1 MSMSSSIS
9 ISNKTRP
16 SMPPEP
22 LDPAKLDF
30 GRMCSPNFFVMDYR
44 NGQWESARIQPVE
57 PLRMHPTTSVL
68 HYAQT
73 IFEGLKAYRHDDGS
87 IALFRPDLNANRFRV
102 SAQRM
107 MIPEIDETFFVE
119 AVSALVENERH
130 WVPAAPGCFYIRPT
144 AMGVDEALGVRSASN
159 FLFFI
164 LTLPSGQYFGGT
176 GIGKGIDVYVAQ
188 SVVRSAPGL
197 TGNVKAGANYG
208 PTLQI
213 TDHAKH
219 LGCAQVLFLDAIHRK
234 YIEEMGG
241 MNVMFVQ
248 KNTLRTPPLAGTI
261 LNGVTRSSLLQIGRD
276 MGLGVSEEPITI
288 DEVKAGAQDG
298 TITEMMACGTAAVVM
313 GIKNLKLEDGT
324 TLTFSGDAPGQVTTA
339 LYEQLVGVQYG
350 RRPDTHGWIKKV
362 CRVETAAAAR

>member
-1 MSMSSSIS
+1 MSSPIQ
-9 ISNKTRP
+9 IANTTRP
-16 SMPPEP
+16 SAPPAP

-44 NGQWESARIQPVE
+44 SGRWQNARIQPVE
-57 PLRMHPTTSVL
+57 PLQFHPATSVL

-73 IFEGLKAYRHDDGS
+73 IFEGMKAYRHEDGS
-87 IALFRPDLNANRFRV
+87 IALFRPELNATRFRA

-107 MIPEIDETFFVE
+107 LIPEIDETFFVE

-130 WVPAAPGCFYIRPT
+130 WVPPAPGCFYIRPT

-164 LTLPSGQYFGGT
+164 LTLPSGPYFAGT
-176 GIGKGIDVYVAQ
+176 GAGPRAIDVYVAQ

-208 PTLQI
+208 PTLQV

-219 LGCAQVLFLDAIHRK
+219 VGCAQVLFLDAIHRTH
-234 YIEEMGG
+234 IEEMGG

-248 KNTLRTPPLAGTI
+248 KNQLRTPPLAGTI
-261 LNGVTRSSLLQIGRD
+261 LNGVTRASLLQIGRD
-276 MGLGVSEEPITI
+276 MGLDVSEAPITI
-288 DEVKAGAQDG
+288 DEVRAGAKDG
-298 TITEMMACGTAAVVM
+298 SITEMMACGTAAVVM
-313 GIKNLKLEDGT
+313 GIKNLKVEDGT
-324 TLTFSGDAPGQVTTA
+324 TITFADDAPGKVTTA

-350 RRPDTHGWIKKV
+350 RLPDKHGWIRKV
-362 CRVETAAAAR
+362 CRVESVASR